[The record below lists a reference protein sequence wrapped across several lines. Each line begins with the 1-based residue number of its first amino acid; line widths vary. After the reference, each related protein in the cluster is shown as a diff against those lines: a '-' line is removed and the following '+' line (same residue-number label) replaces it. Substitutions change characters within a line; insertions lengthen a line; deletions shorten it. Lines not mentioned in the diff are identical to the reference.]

1 VRFRLALL
9 GLACMTACT
18 VGPNYRLPEHS
29 AAVDPSAQK
38 PFLNASDKGVSG
50 EPLPDH
56 WWRLYDD
63 SRLDGFVQEGLGANR
78 DLGAADQN
86 LTRAVYAVY
95 EAQSTKLPQTALS
108 GEIGI
113 STPPLPR
120 TSGLPL
126 GGVYS
131 LGGSVSYPLDLA
143 GGIRREIEV
152 AKANEQ
158 ASLAV
163 RDEVRTTVAAAITRN
178 YVAACSANQTLASAQ
193 KVLDIETQTLHAT
206 ERLKW
211 GGRATAFDVTRA
223 HAAVDTSAAAI
234 PPIIAQRNAAVF
246 ALTALLGR
254 LPAAY
259 PREVEGCSTPPAL
272 LAVIPVGDGAALI
285 RRRPDIR
292 EAERKLASATAS
304 IGVETA
310 AFYPEVSLG
319 GSIGISGPTYAFS
332 KKSQISISVGPLV
345 TWTFPNIVTTR
356 ARVAE
361 AGAAARAAEENF
373 DSVVIDALR
382 DTETNL
388 DAYVQEIKHNSS
400 VSAARDSAA
409 EANDQAWRLFRFGR
423 TDFLSVLNAQENLAS
438 AESALATSNAT
449 LIDKQIGV
457 FVSLGGGWQENEAA
471 IPVSENSSAASQPA
485 SSGFASP

>member
-1 VRFRLALL
+1 VKLRLAILS
-9 GLACMTACT
+9 LASMTACT
-18 VGPNYRLPEHS
+18 VGPNYRLPERA
-29 AAVDPSAQK
+29 AAVDPSGQK
-38 PFLNASDKGVSG
+38 PFVSASGGGVSS

-63 SRLDGFVQEGLGANR
+63 SRLDGFVQEGLKANR
-78 DLGAADQN
+78 DLGAAEQN
-86 LTRAVYAVY
+86 LSRAAYAVY
-95 EAQSTKLPQTALS
+95 EAQSEKLPETALS
-108 GEIGI
+108 GEVGI

-120 TSGLPL
+120 ASGLPL

-178 YVAACSANQTLASAQ
+178 YVAACSGNQTLASAQ
-193 KVLDIETQTLHAT
+193 KVLDIETQTLRAT
-206 ERLKW
+206 ERLKL

-234 PPIIAQRNAAVF
+234 PPIVAQRNAAVF
-246 ALTALLGR
+246 SLTALLGR
-254 LPAAY
+254 LPADY
-259 PREVEGCSTPPAL
+259 PRDVQACSTPPAL

-292 EAERKLASATAS
+292 EAERRLASATAS

-310 AFYPEVSLG
+310 ALYPEVSLG
-319 GSIGISGPTYAFS
+319 GSVGMSGPISAFS
-332 KKSQISISVGPLV
+332 NKSQISVSVGPLV

-356 ARVAE
+356 ARIAE
-361 AGAAARAAEENF
+361 AGAAARAAEDNF
-373 DSVVIDALR
+373 DSAVIDALR
-382 DTETNL
+382 DTETSL
-388 DAYVQEIKHNSS
+388 DAYVQEIKHNAS
-400 VSAARDSAA
+400 VLAARDSAVD
-409 EANDQAWRLFRFGR
+409 ANNQAWRLFRFGR

-457 FVSLGGGWQENEAA
+457 FVSLGGGWQEDEVAL
-471 IPVSENSSAASQPA
+471 PVSDNSTAAKSA
-485 SSGFASP
+485 GE